1 MTDSANEWDSLF
13 APKDIPQPW
22 RRLLLRLPGYDSL
35 ATAEGCRF
43 STCAALKVIN
53 FFSSC
58 LRHVEG
64 KVEGSRF
71 VLKPWQTSWMANL
84 FGWKMRTAKG
94 EVVRR
99 YRETF
104 GYVARKNGKTPM
116 VAGIALK
123 VLRTD
128 EEKGQQNYIAAGERE
143 QAGMLFRQC
152 KGMLGRCPELA
163 AGCRIYGGGGAAGQS
178 KSVVVEEDGS
188 FLRVISADA
197 ETKHGG
203 NTHLAIID
211 ELHVQPNRD
220 LVDVL
225 RTSMASTNRRQP
237 LLVYIT
243 TADFDRPS
251 ICNEIYEYACR
262 VRDDLIKDVRFLPVI
277 YEVPVADKWDDEANW
292 HKANPNLG
300 VSVSLEFLRAECQRA
315 KETPAYEYTFR
326 RLHLNQRTTTETK
339 AVDLARWDA
348 CSGAIDLADLDGAD
362 CYAGLDL
369 SSKQDLSAFVMVF
382 PLADGKYAIVPRVY
396 VPRETAEMKERRDRV
411 PYRAWADAGMVNL
424 TPGASQDYDFIRED
438 ILALR
443 DRYNI
448 RDVAVDPWNARQMAT
463 QLMASGLSVVEF
475 RQGFASMSEPTK
487 ELLRLVVDGK
497 LVHGGN
503 EMLRWVAGNLQ
514 LEQDAAGNVKPS
526 KAKSRE
532 RIDPLVAAIM
542 GLGRA
547 LVSPSDHWYQPG
559 ALTS

>member
-1 MTDSANEWDSLF
+1 MARPSVKRHRPTAIPPDWVDILSAVPTYSAIE
-13 APKDIPQPW
+13 
-22 RRLLLRLPGYDSL
+22 
-35 ATAEGCRF
+35 TAEDCWF
-43 STCAALKVIN
+43 NETAAANALS
-53 FFSSC
+53 FFPTHLC
-58 LRHVEG
+58 HVEG
-64 KVEGSRF
+64 AMAGKPFE
-71 VLKPWQTSWMANL
+71 LAPWQKAIVANL
-84 FGWKMRTAKG
+84 FGWQRQTSG
-94 EVVRR
+94 GWVRR
-99 YRETF
+99 FRETLI
-104 GYVARKNGKTPM
+104 YVARKNGKTPLL
-116 VAGIALK
+116 AGIAL
-123 VLRTD
+123 LIFFWD
-128 EEKGQQNYIAAGERE
+128 GESGQQGYVAAGERE
-143 QAGMLFRQC
+143 QAGLLFRQC
-152 KGMLGRCPELA
+152 RGMIERNDYLSSRC
-163 AGCRIYGGGGAAGQS
+163 RMYGGGSSAGQS
-178 KSVVVEEDGS
+178 KSLVRESDGS

-203 NTHLAIID
+203 NTHLALVD

-225 RTSMASTNRRQP
+225 RTSMASANRKQP
-237 LLVYIT
+237 LLAYIT

-251 ICNEIYEYACR
+251 ICNEIYEYACK
-262 VRDDLIKDVRFLPVI
+262 VRDGLVKDVRFLPVI
-277 YEVPVADKWDDEANW
+277 YEVPIADKWDDEANW
-292 HKANPNLG
+292 IKANPNLG

-348 CSGAIDLADLDGAD
+348 CSGTLDLADLDGAD

-382 PLADGKYAIVPRVY
+382 PLADGKYAVVPRVY
-396 VPRETAEMKERRDRV
+396 VPREAAEMKERRDRV
-411 PYRAWADAGMVNL
+411 PYRAWADAGLVNL

-438 ILALR
+438 ILSLR

-526 KAKSRE
+526 KARSRE

-547 LVSPSDHWYQPG
+547 LVRDVEVVGGVEAWG
-559 ALTS
+559 